1 MNFSKFNW
9 IHAVA
14 GPTLRRMLTSAF
26 TTGFLL
32 SATLIIAIGAQ
43 NSFVLRQGLRREHV
57 AVIVAFCALADL
69 ALISAG
75 VAGLARVLGLAPT
88 LTLALTIAGALFL
101 LWYGVRALRRAF
113 RPAALQAAADAR
125 MSLRTA
131 VAQAAAFTFL
141 NPHVYLD
148 TVLLMGS
155 IGARQPADSRFWF
168 VGGAALA
175 SGAWFTT
182 LGFGARLLAPA
193 FSRPRAWQILDTLI
207 GVTMWVLAGSLVY
220 RSL

>member
-1 MNFSKFNW
+1 M
-9 IHAVA
+9 
-14 GPTLRRMLTSAF
+14 PTAAF
-26 TTGFLL
+26 TTGFAL

-57 AVIVAFCALADL
+57 VAIVAFCALADL

-75 VAGLARVLGLAPT
+75 VAGLAKVLGKAPS
-88 LTLALTIAGALFL
+88 LTMALTIAGTAFL
-101 LWYGVRALRRAF
+101 LWYGLRAARRAF
-113 RPAALQAAADAR
+113 QPQALRAAGGTR
-125 MSLRTA
+125 VSLRGA

-155 IGARQPADSRFWF
+155 IGARQPADARLWF

-175 SGAWFTT
+175 SGAWFAA
-182 LGFGARLLAPA
+182 LGFGARLLAPL
-193 FSRPRAWQILDTLI
+193 FSRPRAWQILDILVGATMLALAAGLVSQTL
-207 GVTMWVLAGSLVY
+207 G
-220 RSL
+220 R

>member
-1 MNFSKFNW
+1 MW
-9 IHAVA
+9 
-14 GPTLRRMLTSAF
+14 TSAF
-26 TTGFLL
+26 TTGFAL

-57 AVIVAFCALADL
+57 VAIVAFCALADL

-75 VAGLARVLGLAPT
+75 VAGLAKVLGRAPS
-88 LTLALTIAGALFL
+88 LTMALSIAGALFL
-101 LWYGVRALRRAF
+101 LWYGLRALRRAF
-113 RPAALQAAADAR
+113 QPQALRTADSGR
-125 MSLRTA
+125 VSLRGA

-155 IGARQPADSRFWF
+155 IGGRQPAEARLWF

-175 SGAWFTT
+175 SGAWFTA
-182 LGFGARLLAPA
+182 LGFGARLLAPL
-193 FSRPRAWQILDTLI
+193 FSRPRAWQVLDILI
-207 GVTMWVLAGSLVY
+207 GATMLALAAGLVHQT
-220 RSL
+220 LGG

>member
-1 MNFSKFNW
+1 M
-9 IHAVA
+9 
-14 GPTLRRMLTSAF
+14 PTAAF
-26 TTGFLL
+26 TTGFAL

-57 AVIVAFCALADL
+57 VAIVAFCALADL

-75 VAGLARVLGLAPT
+75 VAGLAKVLGKAPS
-88 LTLALTIAGALFL
+88 LTMALTIAGTAFL
-101 LWYGVRALRRAF
+101 LWYGLRAARRAF
-113 RPAALQAAADAR
+113 QPQALRAAGGTR
-125 MSLRTA
+125 VSLRGA

-155 IGARQPADSRFWF
+155 IGARQPADARLWF

-175 SGAWFTT
+175 SGAWFAA
-182 LGFGARLLAPA
+182 LGFGARLLAPL
-193 FSRPRAWQILDTLI
+193 FSRPRAWQILDILVGATMLALAAGLGSQTL
-207 GVTMWVLAGSLVY
+207 G
-220 RSL
+220 R

>member
-1 MNFSKFNW
+1 
-9 IHAVA
+9 
-14 GPTLRRMLTSAF
+14 MLTSAF
-26 TTGFLL
+26 TTGFAL
-32 SATLIIAIGAQ
+32 SATLIAAIGAQ

-57 AVIVAFCALADL
+57 LAIVAFCAIADL

-75 VAGLARVLGLAPT
+75 VAGLAKVAGHAPILTVT
-88 LTLALTIAGALFL
+88 LTIGGTSFL
-101 LWYGVRALRRAF
+101 LWYGLRALRRALQ
-113 RPAALQAAADAR
+113 PQALRAAAGAR
-125 MSLRTA
+125 VSLRGA

-155 IGARQPADSRFWF
+155 IGARQPADSRLWF

-182 LGFGARLLAPA
+182 LGFGARLLAPL
-193 FSRPRAWQILDTLI
+193 FSRPRAWQVLDILV
-207 GVTMWVLAGSLVY
+207 GVTMLALAGALVHQT
-220 RSL
+220 LGG

>member
-1 MNFSKFNW
+1 M
-9 IHAVA
+9 
-14 GPTLRRMLTSAF
+14 PTAAF
-26 TTGFLL
+26 TTGFAL

-57 AVIVAFCALADL
+57 GAIVAFCALADL

-75 VAGLARVLGLAPT
+75 VAGLAKVLGRAPS
-88 LTLALTIAGALFL
+88 LTMALTIAGTLFL
-101 LWYGVRALRRAF
+101 MWYGLRAVRRAF
-113 RPAALQAAADAR
+113 QPQALRAAGGPR
-125 MSLRTA
+125 VSLRGA

-155 IGARQPADSRFWF
+155 VGARQPADARLWF

-175 SGAWFTT
+175 SGAWFTA
-182 LGFGARLLAPA
+182 LGFGARLLAPL
-193 FSRPRAWQILDTLI
+193 FSRPRAWQVLDILV
-207 GVTMWVLAGSLVY
+207 GAAMLALAAGLVRQALY
-220 RSL
+220 G

>member
-1 MNFSKFNW
+1 M
-9 IHAVA
+9 
-14 GPTLRRMLTSAF
+14 PTSAF
-26 TTGFLL
+26 TTGFAL
-32 SATLIIAIGAQ
+32 SSTLIMAIGAQ

-57 AVIVAFCALADL
+57 VAIVAFCALADL

-75 VAGLARVLGLAPT
+75 VAGLATVLDHAPM
-88 LTLALTIAGALFL
+88 LTMALTIAGTLFL
-101 LWYGVRALRRAF
+101 LWYGLRALRRAF
-113 RPAALQAAADAR
+113 EPQ
-125 MSLRTA
+125 SLRAAGSTRVSLRGA

-155 IGARQPADSRFWF
+155 IGARQPADGRLWF

-182 LGFGARLLAPA
+182 LGFGARLLAPL
-193 FSRPRAWQILDTLI
+193 FSRPRAWQVLDVLVGATMLALAAALVHQTLS
-207 GVTMWVLAGSLVY
+207 G
-220 RSL
+220 

>member
-1 MNFSKFNW
+1 M
-9 IHAVA
+9 
-14 GPTLRRMLTSAF
+14 PTAAF
-26 TTGFLL
+26 TTGFAL

-57 AVIVAFCALADL
+57 VAIVAFCALADL

-75 VAGLARVLGLAPT
+75 VAGLAKVLGKAPS
-88 LTLALTIAGALFL
+88 LTMALTIAGTAFL
-101 LWYGVRALRRAF
+101 LWYGLRAARRAF
-113 RPAALQAAADAR
+113 QPQALRAAGGTR
-125 MSLRTA
+125 ISLRGA

-155 IGARQPADSRFWF
+155 IGARQPADARLWF

-175 SGAWFTT
+175 SGAWFAA
-182 LGFGARLLAPA
+182 LGFGARLLAPL
-193 FSRPRAWQILDTLI
+193 FSRPRAWQILDILVGATMLALAAGLVRQTL
-207 GVTMWVLAGSLVY
+207 G
-220 RSL
+220 R

>member
-1 MNFSKFNW
+1 MS
-9 IHAVA
+9 
-14 GPTLRRMLTSAF
+14 TSAF
-26 TTGFLL
+26 TTGFAL
-32 SATLIIAIGAQ
+32 SATLIVAIGAQ

-57 AVIVAFCALADL
+57 LAIVAFCAIADL

-75 VAGLARVLGLAPT
+75 VAGLAKIAGDAPT
-88 LTLALTIAGALFL
+88 LTTALTIGGTSFL
-101 LWYGVRALRRAF
+101 LWYGLRALRRALQ
-113 RPAALQAAADAR
+113 PQALRAAAGAR
-125 MSLRTA
+125 VSLRGA

-155 IGARQPADSRFWF
+155 IGARQPADSRLWF

-182 LGFGARLLAPA
+182 LGFGARLLAPL
-193 FSRPRAWQILDTLI
+193 FSSPRAWQVLDILV
-207 GVTMWVLAGSLVY
+207 GATMLALAGALVHHTVGG
-220 RSL
+220 

>member
-1 MNFSKFNW
+1 
-9 IHAVA
+9 
-14 GPTLRRMLTSAF
+14 MLTSAF
-26 TTGFLL
+26 TTGFAL

-57 AVIVAFCALADL
+57 LAIVAFCALADL

-75 VAGLARVLGLAPT
+75 VAGLAKVLGCAPALTMT
-88 LTLALTIAGALFL
+88 LTVAGTLFL
-101 LWYGVRALRRAF
+101 LWYGLRALRRALQ
-113 RPAALQAAADAR
+113 PQALRAAAGAR
-125 MSLRTA
+125 VSLRGA

-155 IGARQPADSRFWF
+155 IGARQPADSRLWF

-182 LGFGARLLAPA
+182 LGFGARLLAPL
-193 FSRPRAWQILDTLI
+193 FSRPRAWQVLDILVGATMLALAAALVHQTL
-207 GVTMWVLAGSLVY
+207 GG
-220 RSL
+220 

>member
-1 MNFSKFNW
+1 
-9 IHAVA
+9 
-14 GPTLRRMLTSAF
+14 MLTSAF
-26 TTGFLL
+26 ATGFAL
-32 SATLIIAIGAQ
+32 SATLIAAIGAQ

-57 AVIVAFCALADL
+57 LAIVAFCAIADL

-75 VAGLARVLGLAPT
+75 VAGLAKVAGDAPIFT
-88 LTLALTIAGALFL
+88 MSLTIGGASFL
-101 LWYGVRALRRAF
+101 LWYGLRALRRALQ
-113 RPAALQAAADAR
+113 PQALRAAAGAR
-125 MSLRTA
+125 VSLRGA

-155 IGARQPADSRFWF
+155 IGARQPADSRLWF

-182 LGFGARLLAPA
+182 LGFGARLLAPL
-193 FSRPRAWQILDTLI
+193 FSSPRAWQVLDILV
-207 GVTMWVLAGSLVY
+207 GATMLALAGALVHQT
-220 RSL
+220 LGG

>member
-1 MNFSKFNW
+1 MS
-9 IHAVA
+9 I
-14 GPTLRRMLTSAF
+14 SAF
-26 TTGFLL
+26 TTGFAL
-32 SATLIIAIGAQ
+32 SATLIVAIGAQ

-57 AVIVAFCALADL
+57 LAIVAFCAIADL

-75 VAGLARVLGLAPT
+75 VAGLAKVAGDAPT
-88 LTLALTIAGALFL
+88 LTMALTIGGTSFL
-101 LWYGVRALRRAF
+101 LWYGLRALRRALQ
-113 RPAALQAAADAR
+113 PQALRAAAGAR
-125 MSLRTA
+125 VSLRGA

-155 IGARQPADSRFWF
+155 IGARQPADSRLWF

-182 LGFGARLLAPA
+182 LGFGARLLAPL
-193 FSRPRAWQILDTLI
+193 FSSPRAWQVLDI
-207 GVTMWVLAGSLVY
+207 FVGATMLALAGALVHHTVAG
-220 RSL
+220 

>member
-1 MNFSKFNW
+1 
-9 IHAVA
+9 
-14 GPTLRRMLTSAF
+14 MLVSAF
-26 TTGFLL
+26 TTGFAL

-57 AVIVAFCALADL
+57 VAIVAFCAFADL

-75 VAGLARVLGLAPT
+75 VAGLAQVLGRAPS
-88 LTLALTIAGALFL
+88 LTMALSIAGTLFL
-101 LWYGVRALRRAF
+101 LWYGLRALRRAF
-113 RPAALQAAADAR
+113 QPQALRAADSAR
-125 MSLRTA
+125 VSLRGA

-155 IGARQPADSRFWF
+155 IGGRQPAEARLWF

-175 SGAWFTT
+175 SGAWFTA
-182 LGFGARLLAPA
+182 LGFGARLLAPL
-193 FSRPRAWQILDTLI
+193 FSRPRAWQVLDILVGATMLALAAGLVHQTL
-207 GVTMWVLAGSLVY
+207 GG
-220 RSL
+220 

>member
-1 MNFSKFNW
+1 MP
-9 IHAVA
+9 AA
-14 GPTLRRMLTSAF
+14 AF
-26 TTGFLL
+26 TTGFAL

-57 AVIVAFCALADL
+57 VAIVAFCALADL

-75 VAGLARVLGLAPT
+75 VAGLAKVLGKAPS
-88 LTLALTIAGALFL
+88 LTMALTIAGTAFL
-101 LWYGVRALRRAF
+101 LWYGLRAARRAF
-113 RPAALQAAADAR
+113 QPQALRAAGGTR
-125 MSLRTA
+125 ISLRGA

-155 IGARQPADSRFWF
+155 IGARQPADARLWF

-175 SGAWFTT
+175 SGAWFAA
-182 LGFGARLLAPA
+182 LGFGARLLAPL
-193 FSRPRAWQILDTLI
+193 FSRPRAWQILDILVGATMLALAAGLVRQTL
-207 GVTMWVLAGSLVY
+207 G
-220 RSL
+220 R